1 MPNLVWAG
9 LKMGKDSQQ
18 SSSRV
23 ELAATPYMAWLLF
36 FLLGPLVFI
45 LLLGFQQKGLW
56 GGVEF
61 VWTGDNYR
69 RVFDGL
75 YLRVL
80 FASVYLAG
88 MTSLSCLVIGYP
100 MAWFISR
107 QSPTLRKVLLIL
119 VMLPFMSNFV
129 VRAYA
134 VKFLMGV
141 EGPIN
146 HLLLYMGV
154 MDSPLLMANPTWAI
168 WFGMVTNY
176 LPFMVLPLYVAFE
189 RFDIVVLE
197 AARDLGASS
206 WKTWWSVL
214 WPLTRIAALTGA
226 TLVFIP
232 ALGEFVIPDLMGG
245 GRTMFLGNLL
255 ADQFLKARDWPF
267 GAAICV
273 SAVIMVALIILLMKS
288 AVRIA
293 LRVHG
298 GAK

>member
-1 MPNLVWAG
+1 
-9 LKMGKDSQQ
+9 
-18 SSSRV
+18 
-23 ELAATPYMAWLLF
+23 
-36 FLLGPLVFI
+36 
-45 LLLGFQQKGLW
+45 
-56 GGVEF
+56 
-61 VWTGDNYR
+61 
-69 RVFDGL
+69 
-75 YLRVL
+75 
-80 FASVYLAG
+80 